1 MRETAEQGLFELGVI
16 EISEKGG
23 EGVVG
28 RDDQPAMARSHSPAL
43 SLADE
48 APLIGPD
55 LEVVMEELDGL
66 LVDVLHDDN
75 GLGLITVPPFVV
87 ELRVVAR
94 SAKDLPGKVTLAH
107 AWLAVDPD
115 AATVRLVDELDVAA
129 VDLLEIPQV
138 LDLNFGGNL
147 TEPAL
152 NGQFKP
158 VLPVLSL
165 ASTGTSGRTVAVL
178 PRPRVPGVL
187 LGAVLDGGLPRLD
200 LLKVSK
206 GEVLLDRG
214 EGARVGPLDSELP
227 MEGAR
232 RPLVPAA
239 QLGTWA

>member
-1 MRETAEQGLFELGVI
+1 
-16 EISEKGG
+16 
-23 EGVVG
+23 
-28 RDDQPAMARSHSPAL
+28 
-43 SLADE
+43 
-48 APLIGPD
+48 
-55 LEVVMEELDGL
+55 MEELDGL

-87 ELRVVAR
+87 ELRGSSEAP
-94 SAKDLPGKVTLAH
+94 KPPGQSDSCPCLA
-107 AWLAVDPD
+107 AVDPD

-187 LGAVLDGGLPRLD
+187 LGAVLDGGLPRLEAC
-200 LLKVSK
+200 S
-206 GEVLLDRG
+206 GEQGRSFLTAKERG
-214 EGARVGPLDSELP
+214 LAHWTANCQWRVPEAPCSSCPIRYLGL
-227 MEGAR
+227 R
-232 RPLVPAA
+232 R
-239 QLGTWA
+239 